1 MADDW
6 DDTAADGGTD
16 LEVGLPK
23 LTSFAIIGSFAILVC
38 ACLYIARDL
47 FVPLA
52 LALLIY
58 LTLTPLVR
66 YLSLKGVPDFRQ
78 CDGSGRSRR
87 ERGWRD
93 DDDAQRS
100 LHAADQ

>member
-38 ACLYIARDL
+38 ACLYIAGTFSFRWHL
-47 FVPLA
+47 HCSF
-52 LALLIY
+52 
-58 LTLTPLVR
+58 TLP
-66 YLSLKGVPDFRQ
+66 
-78 CDGSGRSRR
+78 
-87 ERGWRD
+87 
-93 DDDAQRS
+93 
-100 LHAADQ
+100 